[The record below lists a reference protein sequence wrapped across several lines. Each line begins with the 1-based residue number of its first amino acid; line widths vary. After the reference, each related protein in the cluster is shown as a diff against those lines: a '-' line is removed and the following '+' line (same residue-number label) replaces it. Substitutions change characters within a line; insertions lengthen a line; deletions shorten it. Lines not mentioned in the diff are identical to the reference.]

1 MATVILFIHGWLESC
16 SFQYVF
22 FFASFFLSIDYCSV
36 LLQWR
41 KPIHVLICILACR
54 FCFQTFPLYTCFD
67 QKRRKKKGKK
77 GKKKKQELLCCLPIF
92 IFSGKESRL
101 RGICIQYLHYLLAT
115 SAQKLLVN
123 GTLSYIV
130 FFMENVTFN
139 SRGSKLS
146 KSYQSY
152 HI

>member
-1 MATVILFIHGWLESC
+1 MYS
-16 SFQYVF
+16 YVF
-22 FFASFFLSIDYCSV
+22 WLVDFVFRHFRCIL
-36 LLQWR
+36 
-41 KPIHVLICILACR
+41 VLI
-54 FCFQTFPLYTCFD
+54 
-67 QKRRKKKGKK
+67 RREGKKKGKK
-77 GKKKKQELLCCLPIF
+77 GKKKKQELLLPIF

-101 RGICIQYLHYLLAT
+101 RGICIQNLHYLLAT

-139 SRGSKLS
+139 TRGSKLS